1 MNKEQQME
9 EKPKKNETSDKWSL
23 YIAEC
28 ADGTYYTGIAK
39 DVEKRLEAHNA
50 GKGAKYTRDR
60 GPVTLVFREPQAGYS
75 VALKREYQVK
85 QLPRARKK
93 RFIAGEALPP
103 PGAAA
108 RMSFQK
114 PRRKKKRRARKRLFK
129 TELRLKKKRM
139 DRRRGFGK
147 LRRYVK

>member
-1 MNKEQQME
+1 MAEDPQ
-9 EKPKKNETSDKWSL
+9 KNVTGDKWNL

-39 DVEKRLEAHNA
+39 DVENRLAAHNA

-60 GPVTLVFREPQAGYS
+60 GPVTLVFQEPQAGYS

-85 QLPRARKK
+85 RLTRGRKS

-103 PGAAA
+103 PDENG
-108 RMSFQK
+108 RMAFQ
-114 PRRKKKRRARKRLFK
+114 KKRRKRKRAKRKRLFK
-129 TELRLKKKRM
+129 IELRLRKKKP
-139 DRRRGFGK
+139 RRTKSVAPRSAPSARGN
-147 LRRYVK
+147 